1 MKHKKFEL
9 IIMKNTLAMVLPIMV
24 LLLALIAVAVRYS
37 FFHVAQCYTISDVK
51 TISTAATALCS

>member
-37 FFHVAQCYTISDVK
+37 FFHVAQCYTISD
-51 TISTAATALCS
+51 T